1 MIAARRFSQK
11 AITKGRTNPSPTN
24 FLETMGGTKASKP
37 ASKTKLL
44 ATRRKVGGG
53 PVFKAKT
60 EGKPADV
67 LLGQMM
73 EQYLTDNESA
83 PSYAS
88 IMSFLGMND
97 RNTPWRKAWKEMS
110 SQGLTEQV
118 ESGGFFTSGFHLTE
132 LGRDEASTEELK
144 ELMSKTA
151 ATSFQPTTD
160 EELHTHIKS
169 KLMNKRGE
177 EIFDLLLKNGPMS
190 RKELSQ
196 SLGISDTGAY
206 FSYALQQL
214 KDLGYAENIKDGG
227 RKTKVTLTDKS
238 FFVKPGKERSIKK
251 E

>member
-1 MIAARRFSQK
+1 
-11 AITKGRTNPSPTN
+11 
-24 FLETMGGTKASKP
+24 MGTTKASKP

-44 ATRRKVGGG
+44 ATRRKVGG

-73 EQYLTDNESA
+73 EQYLGDNESA

-88 IMSFLGMND
+88 IMSSLGMND
-97 RNTPWRKAWKEMS
+97 RNTPWRKAWKDMS
-110 SQGLTEQV
+110 TQGLTEQV
-118 ESGGFFTSGFHLTE
+118 GSGGFFTSGFHLTE
-132 LGRDEASTEELK
+132 KGRDEASTDELK
-144 ELMSKTA
+144 ELMSKTTA
-151 ATSFQPTTD
+151 SFKPTTD
-160 EELHTHIKS
+160 DELHTHIKS

-190 RKELSQ
+190 RKELAK
-196 SLGISDTGAY
+196 SLGIRDTGAY

-214 KDLGYAENIKDGG
+214 KDLGYAENIKGDDG
-227 RKTKVTLTDKS
+227 KTKVQLTDKS
-238 FFVKPGKERSIKK
+238 FVTPRKEGSTKT